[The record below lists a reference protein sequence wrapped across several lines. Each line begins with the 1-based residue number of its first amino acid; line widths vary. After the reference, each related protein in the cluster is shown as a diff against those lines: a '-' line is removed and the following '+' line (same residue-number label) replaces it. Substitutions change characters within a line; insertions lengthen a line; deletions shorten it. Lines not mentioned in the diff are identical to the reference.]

1 MPRLDRDTAAAEADP
16 ALEAFFAP
24 PPPPPAPVV
33 IPETPAGTKTFSPTM
48 YPVRVAFAVQ
58 SLIFAVLGALSA
70 LHVWSLTE
78 DQTTAVLAVY
88 AALLP
93 LIGSTVGSKV
103 TPVAKLEAQQP
114 AAVEVR

>member
-24 PPPPPAPVV
+24 PPVVPA
-33 IPETPAGTKTFSPTM
+33 TPAGTKTFSPTM

-58 SLIFAVLGALSA
+58 SLIVAVLGALSA
-70 LHVWSLTE
+70 LNVWSLTE

-93 LIGSTVGSKV
+93 LIGSIVGSKV
-103 TPVAKLEAQQP
+103 TPVAKLEQGQ
-114 AAVEVR
+114 